1 MTGAIAVSDLNL
13 YFSNKQILRDLTFQV
28 AGGKFFIIIGP
39 NGSGKTT
46 LLRAI
51 SGLQKT
57 DGGSISIFERR
68 LADYSRR
75 ELARVI
81 AVVPQQIPIDFP
93 FRVAETVLMG
103 RTPHLGLAALE
114 RKEDFRLAEE
124 AMQFTDIS
132 HLSERRLDQLSG
144 GERQRVIIARALCQ
158 QPRIILL
165 DEPTA
170 ALDPAHQ
177 MKIMDLMERLR
188 SERNTTVIMISHD
201 LNLAAM
207 YGEKLLLLKEGGIES
222 VGTPHAVLNRELL
235 ERIYGC
241 SMQVDSNPLGNMPRI
256 IPIPEKYSVS

>member
-28 AGGKFFIIIGP
+28 EAGKFFIIIGP

-46 LLRAI
+46 LLRAMA
-51 SGLQKT
+51 GLLKIAT
-57 DGGSISIFERR
+57 GSISIFERS

-75 ELARVI
+75 ELARVV
-81 AVVPQQIPIDFP
+81 AVVPQQIPVDFP

-103 RTPHLGLAALE
+103 RSPHLGLAALE
-114 RKEDFRLAEE
+114 RKEDFTLADE
-124 AMQFTDIS
+124 AMQFTDIA
-132 HLSERRLDQLSG
+132 HLADRRLDQLSG
-144 GERQRVIIARALCQ
+144 GERQRVVIARALCQ
-158 QPRIILL
+158 QPQIVLL

-188 SERNTTVIMISHD
+188 QERNTTVIMVSHD

-207 YGEKLLLLKEGGIES
+207 YGKQMLLLKEGGIES
-222 VGTPHAVLNRELL
+222 LGTPHEVLNRELL

-241 SMQVDSNPLGNMPRI
+241 AMQVDSNPLGNIPRI